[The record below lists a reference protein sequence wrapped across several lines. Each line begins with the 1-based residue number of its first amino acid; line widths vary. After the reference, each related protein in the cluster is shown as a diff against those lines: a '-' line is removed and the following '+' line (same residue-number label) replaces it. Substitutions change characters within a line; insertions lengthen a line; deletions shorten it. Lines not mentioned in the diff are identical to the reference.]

1 MFQYVCNEDA
11 LHGIVKRKGMIS
23 EDDCIFHIGA
33 MAKTV
38 PDTFLLFVF
47 HVCLLWTPVENALVY
62 VLHHVSWGLFLSNY
76 ACEWAELCK

>member
-1 MFQYVCNEDA
+1 
-11 LHGIVKRKGMIS
+11 MIL

-47 HVCLLWTPVENALVY
+47 HVCLLWTLVENALAY
-62 VLHHVSWGLFLSNY
+62 VLHHVS
-76 ACEWAELCK
+76 